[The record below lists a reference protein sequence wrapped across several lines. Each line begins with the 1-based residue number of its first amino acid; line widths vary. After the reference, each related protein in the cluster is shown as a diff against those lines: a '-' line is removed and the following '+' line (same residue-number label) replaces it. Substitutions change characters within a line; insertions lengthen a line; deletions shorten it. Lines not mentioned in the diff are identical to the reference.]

1 MRHKSDGSIEHTIED
16 ADNSALG
23 EHEQFDQVTLIV
35 EQDAHGLTVRR
46 LGSDG
51 EILDSYLCLDLQSGV
66 LRCFIANSED
76 KDGEVVFKWGEDG
89 FGHLICPF

>member
-1 MRHKSDGSIEHTIED
+1 MNWGDRHTLED
-16 ADNSALG
+16 ADNSVLG
-23 EHEQFDQVTLIV
+23 DHEQFDQVTLV
-35 EQDAHGLTVRR
+35 MGKDAHGLTVRR

-76 KDGEVVFKWGEDG
+76 QDGEVVFKWGEDG
-89 FGHLICPF
+89 FGRVHDRLV